1 MIRKTKF
8 IIIRT
13 IEIAIILG
21 IVLLSS
27 SWIYFRYLKETT
39 FRPAEPLSV
48 QLGKEVDAGLD
59 RVDIINGVQ
68 VVKIDL
74 RRNVRFLIH
83 TYWKT
88 PELQNLYDKFSS
100 TRITAEIPVFSTDE
114 VQNARI
120 IRIMNHEFDCT
131 PFKDTLSY
139 KLVPA
144 SAEHIAVVCS
154 ISIPPAFSEFKGII
168 AASLSK
174 TPTEFEKIIVRN
186 ALIDISNS
194 IYKEIK

>member
-1 MIRKTKF
+1 MLSRTKF
-8 IIIRT
+8 ILIRS

-21 IVLLSS
+21 MILLSS
-27 SWIYFRYLKETT
+27 SWIYFRYFKETT
-39 FRPAEPLSV
+39 VRSESPLSE
-48 QLGKEVDAGLD
+48 QLRKEVNADLD

-74 RRNVRFLIH
+74 TRNVRFLIH

-88 PELQNLYDKFSS
+88 SELQRLYDDFSK
-100 TRITAEIPVFSTDE
+100 TRITSEIPVFSKDE

-139 KLVPA
+139 KLVPE
-144 SAEHIAVVCS
+144 SANHIAVVCS

-168 AASLSK
+168 AASLSRV
-174 TPTEFEKIIVRN
+174 PTEIEKAFVRN
-186 ALIDISNS
+186 ALIDISNN

>member
-1 MIRKTKF
+1 MLSRTKF
-8 IIIRT
+8 ILISS

-21 IVLLSS
+21 MILLSS
-27 SWIYFRYLKETT
+27 SWIYFRYFKETT
-39 FRPAEPLSV
+39 VRSESPLSE
-48 QLGKEVDAGLD
+48 QLRKEVNADLD

-74 RRNVRFLIH
+74 TRNVRFLIH

-88 PELQNLYDKFSS
+88 SELQRLYDDFSK
-100 TRITAEIPVFSTDE
+100 TRITSEIPVFSKDE

-139 KLVPA
+139 KLVPE
-144 SAEHIAVVCS
+144 SANHIAVVCS

-168 AASLSK
+168 AASLSRV
-174 TPTEFEKIIVRN
+174 PTEIEKAFVRN
-186 ALIDISNS
+186 ALMDISNN

>member
-1 MIRKTKF
+1 MLSRTKF
-8 IIIRT
+8 ILIRS

-21 IVLLSS
+21 MILLSS
-27 SWIYFRYLKETT
+27 SWIYFRYFKETT
-39 FRPAEPLSV
+39 VRSESPLSE
-48 QLGKEVDAGLD
+48 QLRKEVNADLD

-74 RRNVRFLIH
+74 TRNVRFLIH

-88 PELQNLYDKFSS
+88 SELQRLYDDFSK
-100 TRITAEIPVFSTDE
+100 TRITSEIPVFSKDE

-139 KLVPA
+139 KLVPE
-144 SAEHIAVVCS
+144 SANHIAVVCS

-168 AASLSK
+168 AASLSRV
-174 TPTEFEKIIVRN
+174 PTEIEKAFVRN
-186 ALIDISNS
+186 ALMDISNN